1 MTVRWRVTCRG
12 GDRGAGARP
21 PCKAALCPPETG
33 LPRTASA
40 RAPLVAH
47 VPERLCSGLSL
58 QRERRSLS
66 GKRYL
71 TGRVFA
77 RFASDTAHVRAVR
90 TPQHSHESHRD
101 RTRRVIGTQTR
112 VRGSRGLSIYSGCGS
127 SSHGRAHPGTRLA
140 RVRSPGTPNANRPAR
155 RRSASGLRESRN
167 PRQHA
172 RTSPHMPRSLSVT
185 ARAGCDT
192 SGYKT
197 LFSIDWEPGRCKAQV
212 QLEVVPLS
220 LPCPRRRA
228 LALM

>member
-1 MTVRWRVTCRG
+1 MPRRGSRCR
-12 GDRGAGARP
+12 RP
-21 PCKAALCPPETG
+21 PPLQSRTVPTRNRAAADRERQGAIGGPCPRE
-33 LPRTASA
+33 
-40 RAPLVAH
+40 V
-47 VPERLCSGLSL
+47 VQCLSL

-155 RRSASGLRESRN
+155 RRSASGLRESRKIRAST
-167 PRQHA
+167 PAQA
-172 RTSPHMPRSLSVT
+172 RTCLGHYRSQHEQDATHQATKHFSV
-185 ARAGCDT
+185 
-192 SGYKT
+192 
-197 LFSIDWEPGRCKAQV
+197 
-212 QLEVVPLS
+212 
-220 LPCPRRRA
+220 
-228 LALM
+228 

>member
-1 MTVRWRVTCRG
+1 MPAPAPLAKPHCAHQKPGCRG
-12 GDRGAGARP
+12 P
-21 PCKAALCPPETG
+21 
-33 LPRTASA
+33 
-40 RAPLVAH
+40 RAPGRHWWPMSQRGCAV
-47 VPERLCSGLSL
+47 SLSI

-112 VRGSRGLSIYSGCGS
+112 VRGTRLARGLSIYSGCGS

-155 RRSASGLRESRN
+155 RRSASGLRESRKIRAST
-167 PRQHA
+167 PAQA
-172 RTSPHMPRSLSVT
+172 RTCLGHYRSQHEQDATHQATKHFSV
-185 ARAGCDT
+185 
-192 SGYKT
+192 
-197 LFSIDWEPGRCKAQV
+197 
-212 QLEVVPLS
+212 
-220 LPCPRRRA
+220 
-228 LALM
+228 

>member
-1 MTVRWRVTCRG
+1 MPRRGSRCR
-12 GDRGAGARP
+12 RP
-21 PCKAALCPPETG
+21 PPLQSRTVPTRNRAAADRERQGAIGGPCPRE
-33 LPRTASA
+33 
-40 RAPLVAH
+40 V
-47 VPERLCSGLSL
+47 VQCLSL

-172 RTSPHMPRSLSVT
+172 RTTAPAHASVT
-185 ARAGCDT
+185 IGHSTSRMRHIRLQNTFQYRLGARPLQGSGATRSSSFILTVPET
-192 SGYKT
+192 SRT
-197 LFSIDWEPGRCKAQV
+197 
-212 QLEVVPLS
+212 
-220 LPCPRRRA
+220 RA
-228 LALM
+228 YVSV

>member
-1 MTVRWRVTCRG
+1 MPRRGSRCR
-12 GDRGAGARP
+12 RP
-21 PCKAALCPPETG
+21 PPLQSRTVPTRNRAAADRERQGAIGGPCPRE
-33 LPRTASA
+33 
-40 RAPLVAH
+40 V
-47 VPERLCSGLSL
+47 VQCLSL

-112 VRGSRGLSIYSGCGS
+112 ERGSRGLSIYSGCGS

-155 RRSASGLRESRN
+155 RRSASGLRESRKIRAST
-167 PRQHA
+167 PAQA
-172 RTSPHMPRSLSVT
+172 RTCLGHYRSQHEQDATHQATKHFSV
-185 ARAGCDT
+185 
-192 SGYKT
+192 
-197 LFSIDWEPGRCKAQV
+197 
-212 QLEVVPLS
+212 
-220 LPCPRRRA
+220 
-228 LALM
+228 

>member
-172 RTSPHMPRSLSVT
+172 RTCLGHYRSQHEQDATHQATKHFSV
-185 ARAGCDT
+185 
-192 SGYKT
+192 
-197 LFSIDWEPGRCKAQV
+197 
-212 QLEVVPLS
+212 
-220 LPCPRRRA
+220 
-228 LALM
+228 

>member
-1 MTVRWRVTCRG
+1 MPRRGSRCR
-12 GDRGAGARP
+12 RP
-21 PCKAALCPPETG
+21 PPLQSRTVPTRNRAAADRERQGAIGGPCPRE
-33 LPRTASA
+33 
-40 RAPLVAH
+40 V
-47 VPERLCSGLSL
+47 VQCLSL

-155 RRSASGLRESRN
+155 RRSVSGLRESPAIRAST
-167 PRQHA
+167 PA
-172 RTSPHMPRSLSVT
+172 PSPHMPRSLSVT

>member
-112 VRGSRGLSIYSGCGS
+112 
-127 SSHGRAHPGTRLA
+127 ATRLEGSEHLFWMWIVLA
-140 RVRSPGTPNANRPAR
+140 RSRAPRHPAR
-155 RRSASGLRESRN
+155 PGPVARHAECES
-167 PRQHA
+167 
-172 RTSPHMPRSLSVT
+172 
-185 ARAGCDT
+185 ARA
-192 SGYKT
+192 
-197 LFSIDWEPGRCKAQV
+197 A
-212 QLEVVPLS
+212 
-220 LPCPRRRA
+220 A
-228 LALM
+228 LGLGIT

>member
-1 MTVRWRVTCRG
+1 MPRRGSRCR
-12 GDRGAGARP
+12 RP
-21 PCKAALCPPETG
+21 PPLQSRTVPTRNRAAADRERQGAIGGPCPRE
-33 LPRTASA
+33 
-40 RAPLVAH
+40 V
-47 VPERLCSGLSL
+47 VQCLSL

-112 VRGSRGLSIYSGCGS
+112 VRLRGSRGLSIYSGCGS